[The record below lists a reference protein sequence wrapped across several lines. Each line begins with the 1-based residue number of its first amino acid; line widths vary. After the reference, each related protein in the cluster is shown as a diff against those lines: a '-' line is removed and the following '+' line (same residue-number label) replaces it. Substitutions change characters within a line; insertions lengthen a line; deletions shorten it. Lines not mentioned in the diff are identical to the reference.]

1 MDGYVLEVIH
11 PLDNVVVAVEDIE
24 AGTEVTVV
32 HADTEQSLQVVDD
45 IPFGHAIAVRS
56 IGQGQ
61 PVIRGGARLGIAS
74 VPIQPG
80 QHAHTHNM
88 TVQ

>member
-1 MDGYVLEVIH
+1 MDGYLLEVIH
-11 PLDNVVVAVEDIE
+11 PLDNVVVAMEDIA

-32 HADTEQSLQVVDD
+32 HGDMEQTLQVEDD
-45 IPFGHAIAVRS
+45 VPFGHAIAVRN
-56 IGQGQ
+56 IERGQ

-74 VPIQPG
+74 MLIRPG

-88 TVQ
+88 TVP